1 MTTSIGQNI
10 KRLRRERDITQEAL
24 AEYLGITAQAV
35 SGWECDRNMPDIM
48 QLPLLANIF
57 GVPTDEILGVN
68 VRAREVNI
76 DEICKKAEK
85 ANADGFR
92 DEAIHILRVGMVE
105 YPNSYKIMSVLAK
118 DLYMAGDSEEAL
130 HLCQKV
136 MQDCTDINIRAD
148 VTSLLCSLYSSMG
161 QRKKAVETAMSLPEL
176 SRNDLLVYLYEGNE
190 LASFYRENILSLFGD
205 ALHQTEQLTFCRDD
219 QGKPV
224 YTTDEQLTILNK
236 IIAIY
241 KILLEEGDYNFFAQ
255 FMESA
260 HRQSAR
266 LYAEKKD
273 GENTLACLR
282 KMVEFALAFMQ
293 YPADAVQTSLLFRGV
308 KYGGWVK
315 NTPDAVKEMAA
326 ETIDYMAHK
335 RFDFVRDTKEFAE
348 ILALLKNNA

>member
-1 MTTSIGQNI
+1 M
-10 KRLRRERDITQEAL
+10 
-24 AEYLGITAQAV
+24 
-35 SGWECDRNMPDIM
+35 
-48 QLPLLANIF
+48 
-57 GVPTDEILGVN
+57 
-68 VRAREVNI
+68 
-76 DEICKKAEK
+76 
-85 ANADGFR
+85 
-92 DEAIHILRVGMVE
+92 
-105 YPNSYKIMSVLAK
+105 
-118 DLYMAGDSEEAL
+118 
-130 HLCQKV
+130 
-136 MQDCTDINIRAD
+136 
-148 VTSLLCSLYSSMG
+148 
-161 QRKKAVETAMSLPEL
+161 
-176 SRNDLLVYLYEGNE
+176 
-190 LASFYRENILSLFGD
+190 FYRENILSLFGD

-282 KMVEFALAFMQ
+282 KMAEFALVFMQ

-315 NTPDAVKEMAA
+315 NTPGAVKEMAA
-326 ETIDYMAHK
+326 ETIDYMAHE